1 MRKSHRL
8 DKMYVMSLLEAIPPE
23 VLEQE
28 VDKLGSVQGRALSEY
43 KYCIVMPQGDRSF
56 QAIHSSERP
65 NLDHVRNWLRINFE
79 PFVVTFGKI
88 VNFRFVD
95 TRGRWWRECVYFTER
110 ASPTLTSNCSMW

>member
-65 NLDHVRNWLRINFE
+65 NLDHVRNLLRTNFG
-79 PFVVTFGKI
+79 PFVATYVKLWMSDSSILEGGGGGSASTSQ
-88 VNFRFVD
+88 
-95 TRGRWWRECVYFTER
+95 RGHR
-110 ASPTLTSNCSMW
+110 PP